1 MDWEVEGTKSQIKL
15 TTLFGGLV
23 WWPVGFEF
31 NWYCKLP
38 VLEVLLWE
46 NIGIS
51 SLVNDGQ
58 SWWTILFTI
67 TTLTTS
73 VFANIYF
80 RTQTFIVSWKFD
92 HPTNPTFTRI
102 PTVKQHPPPRLR
114 RIYRIKFTPGT
125 GGMALDDTCW
135 NLFGKKMVVIGNL
148 FPSFPQMIRVDPCI
162 PVSMLDFFLGDD
174 L

>member
-102 PTVKQHPPPRLR
+102 PTVKQHPPPP
-114 RIYRIKFTPGT
+114 TPPNLQDQVHSRHGGDGT
-125 GGMALDDTCW
+125 GWHMLKLVW
-135 NLFGKKMVVIGNL
+135 KKNG
-148 FPSFPQMIRVDPCI
+148 SHW
-162 PVSMLDFFLGDD
+162 
-174 L
+174 

>member
-1 MDWEVEGTKSQIKL
+1 M
-15 TTLFGGLV
+15 
-23 WWPVGFEF
+23 
-31 NWYCKLP
+31 
-38 VLEVLLWE
+38 LLWE

-102 PTVKQHPPPRLR
+102 PTVKQHPPP
-114 RIYRIKFTPGT
+114 PPDSAEST
-125 GGMALDDTCW
+125 GSSSLQARGGWHWMTHVETC
-135 NLFGKKMVVIGNL
+135 LEKKW
-148 FPSFPQMIRVDPCI
+148 
-162 PVSMLDFFLGDD
+162 
-174 L
+174 